1 MGGFKKSRSVAPKLL
16 VDSDRLTEIMTITN
30 VDATDNTLTAAQIKA
45 GIVVHTSATGGGTVT
60 MDTAANII
68 AGVPLTEDNQCVKVY
83 YINDGN
89 QDLTFA
95 QDSGN
100 TCLVAD
106 TGAIL
111 MADEGATLMIQRTS
125 STACKMYTL
134 GGGAADD

>member
-83 YINDGN
+83 YINDG
-89 QDLTFA
+89 DRDITFA
-95 QDSGN
+95 QDDGN

-106 TGAIL
+106 TGALL

-125 STACKMYTL
+125 STACKMFCL
-134 GGGAADD
+134 GGGASD

>member
-1 MGGFKKSRSVAPKLL
+1 MGKFNPSRSVTPKLL
-16 VDSDRLTEIMTITN
+16 VDSSRLTEIMTVTDVN
-30 VDATDNTLTAAQIKA
+30 AQDNTLTAAQIKA

-83 YINDGN
+83 YINDGD

-95 QDSGN
+95 QDTGN

-111 MADEGATLMIQRTS
+111 MADEGVLLMIQRTS
-125 STACKMYTL
+125 STACKMYCV